1 MESKSGYPTNFG
13 NFSLIERNFV
23 TNFKARSRGGKAKSY
38 QRRKTKTKLGFLVFV
53 FGFRVSGN
61 YRKTK
66 LRRAGSVVW
75 KPLGELANFWSISRE
90 ERSEK
95 DVLSL

>member
-1 MESKSGYPTNFG
+1 
-13 NFSLIERNFV
+13 
-23 TNFKARSRGGKAKSY
+23 
-38 QRRKTKTKLGFLVFV
+38 
-53 FGFRVSGN
+53 VSGN